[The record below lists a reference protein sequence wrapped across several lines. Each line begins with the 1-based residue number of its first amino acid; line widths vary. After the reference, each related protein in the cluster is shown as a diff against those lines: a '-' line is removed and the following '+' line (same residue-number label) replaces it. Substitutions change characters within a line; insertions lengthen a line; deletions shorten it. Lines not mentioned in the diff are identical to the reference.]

1 MKIVPLS
8 NAEGLSSKVSRIMGI
23 PLERITRK
31 RFADG
36 ELYLKL
42 EEPIDDAI
50 IIGNTYPDTSI
61 IELILTEDAIVNAG
75 GQRKILVIPYYG
87 YARQDIMFQEYEA
100 VSAKALAR
108 IYRSLFEMVFVVNI
122 HSPEGLSYLGERGRE
137 IRSEREL
144 GKQIKNDK
152 NDIVISPD
160 DGFQEEASI
169 IGKSAGLPWA
179 SLNKKRLSDTKV
191 AIEFPDDLNVSGK
204 KVALVDDLISTG
216 GTILEAS
223 KLLKS
228 KGASTVNVYCIH
240 GLFISGTSKYSG
252 YVDKIVTTD
261 TIEGPFSSIT
271 VSNLIADE
279 LSNYLLENKK

>member
-8 NAEGLSSKVSRIMGI
+8 NSEGLASKVSNLMNI
-23 PLERITRK
+23 PMQRITRK

-36 ELYLKL
+36 ELYVKL
-42 EEPIDDAI
+42 EETIDDAI

-61 IELILTEDAIVNAG
+61 VELILTEDAINNAG
-75 GQRKILVIPYYG
+75 GNRKILVIPYYG
-87 YARQDIMFQEYEA
+87 YARQDTMFQPYEA
-100 VSAKALAR
+100 VSARALAN
-108 IYRSLFEMVFVVNI
+108 IYKSLFEKIFVVNI
-122 HSPEGLSYLGERGRE
+122 HSPEGLAHLGDKGKEL
-137 IRSEREL
+137 RSEEEIGKKIRE
-144 GKQIKNDK
+144 DD

-160 DGFQEEASI
+160 DGFIEEARI
-169 IGKSAGLPWA
+169 IGKVARIPSA
-179 SLNKKRLSDTKV
+179 SLNKKRISDIKV
-191 AIEFPDDLNVSGK
+191 NIEVPDDLDVSGK

-228 KGASTVNVYCIH
+228 KGASRVNVYCIH

-261 TIEGPFSSIT
+261 TIEGPFSNIT
-271 VSNLIADE
+271 VSNIIANE
-279 LSNYLLENKK
+279 LKNYIKK